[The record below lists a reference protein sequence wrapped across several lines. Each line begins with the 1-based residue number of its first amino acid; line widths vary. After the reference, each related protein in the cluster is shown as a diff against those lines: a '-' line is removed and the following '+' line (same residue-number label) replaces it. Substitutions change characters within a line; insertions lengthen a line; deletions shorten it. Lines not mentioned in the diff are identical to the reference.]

1 LDEEELELARQHGL
15 SAGQIAFRRGL
26 RKQYG
31 RLMRQEYPENAEECF
46 LASGECVF
54 DVEAVDRRLALVT
67 APVAS
72 RWNGLLEI
80 WYPRLPGKEYLVA
93 VDPAGG
99 GSEGDYCAMQVI
111 ERVTGLQCA
120 EYRGRLGLL
129 EIAQRAAELALEYN
143 EALLVVE
150 RNNHGHAVLAYL
162 RQICGYRRL
171 YAKDGVEGWL
181 TTTLT
186 RPAMLESFG
195 KALLENA
202 EVLNSRRLL
211 RECRTFVRDAA
222 GRMGAAEGEHDDCL
236 MAMAMGLCARLA
248 W

>member
-1 LDEEELELARQHGL
+1 
-15 SAGQIAFRRGL
+15 
-26 RKQYG
+26 
-31 RLMRQEYPENAEECF
+31 
-46 LASGECVF
+46 
-54 DVEAVDRRLALVT
+54 
-67 APVAS
+67 
-72 RWNGLLEI
+72 
-80 WYPRLPGKEYLVA
+80 
-93 VDPAGG
+93 
-99 GSEGDYCAMQVI
+99 
-111 ERVTGLQCA
+111 
-120 EYRGRLGLL
+120 
-129 EIAQRAAELALEYN
+129 
-143 EALLVVE
+143 
-150 RNNHGHAVLAYL
+150 VLAYL